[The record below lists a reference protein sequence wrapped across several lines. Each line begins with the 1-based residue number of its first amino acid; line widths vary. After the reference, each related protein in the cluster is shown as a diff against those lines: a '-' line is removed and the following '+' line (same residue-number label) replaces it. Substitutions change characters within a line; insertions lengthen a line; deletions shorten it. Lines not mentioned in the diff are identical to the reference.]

1 MTQFCYFKMLREFR
15 EFQSCLHNLLD
26 QKYVKTAKVQ
36 DNRKKRDSNKSASTT
51 QRHSKEPVAARGQ
64 KIWFLAFTNLTI
76 EENPKY

>member
-15 EFQSCLHNLLD
+15 KFQSCLHNLLD

-51 QRHSKEPVAARGQ
+51 QRHS
-64 KIWFLAFTNLTI
+64 
-76 EENPKY
+76 